1 MRTMSRNRQDYYYAT
16 QTGVTMGR
24 DTDGNCTEPVYTFA
38 DPVKKQAV
46 ISEGVSTST
55 MQLFG
60 VDVVYDKTVVLNQGE
75 DYLKVG
81 CVLWI
86 DTPISLDANGH
97 LTKTNGKIDTPYNY
111 VVVKTNKTLNVV
123 TAAIRSVKVA

>member
-1 MRTMSRNRQDYYYAT
+1 MRTMSRNRDPFYYAS
-16 QTGVTMGR
+16 QLGVVMGK
-24 DTDGNCTEPVYTFA
+24 DTDGNYTETIYSYS
-38 DPVKKQAV
+38 DPVKKEAV

-55 MQLFG
+55 MQFFG
-60 VDVVYDKTVVLNQGE
+60 VNVVYDKTVVLNQGE

-81 CVLWI
+81 CVLWV
-86 DTPISLDANGH
+86 DTPISLDENGH

-111 VVVKTNKTLNVV
+111 VVVKTNKTKNVV